1 MGIRLYFRKVTLI
14 ALLISCSAISY
25 ATTIVLDIQ
34 DGPGEGLNDTTP
46 ATPVGGNNGTTIGEQ
61 RTIVFEYA
69 ARLLEQVI
77 ISGVPIIIDASF
89 DPLTPCN
96 ASSGVIGSASAN
108 GWVLNFPGAPISN
121 TYYPQALAN
130 SLSGSDQFTGA
141 ADITAMFNSN
151 VGTPGCLSSKSYY
164 YGLDGNASGSEI
176 DFLSL
181 ILHEIIHGLGF
192 QTVVNLSTG
201 TKANGYND
209 AYMRHLED
217 HSIDKNWGD
226 TFPPSQAMSNAER
239 ATSAKDDGD
248 LHWTGSNVIA
258 NLGGLTGGV
267 DQGHMQMYAP
277 MSLNTSASVS
287 HFNANTTPNELMEH
301 ILPSNQDNIGLARF
315 LLDDIGWPM
324 FASNAPIISAVNDFT
339 LKSDETADIDFA
351 VMDNDTDPTS
361 LLVTAS
367 SSNTSVIPNG
377 NLVISG
383 IGRGKTLNIDPVDG
397 MSGNVTVTL
406 AVNDGTDI
414 TYTDFIITV
423 SNDLD
428 PVVTITSPADG
439 AVFFTAPQSFSAS
452 AIDTEDGDISAAINW
467 LSSID
472 SGIGSGAGI
481 SPSLTDGLHQ
491 ITAEV
496 TDSGSNTS
504 SDIINIT
511 VDLNGDADGDGL
523 NNQLEE
529 AVLGTDPEDSDSDD
543 DGLND
548 FIEVNMDGDPNNYT
562 PGVDTDPMN
571 PDTDGDGAKDGH
583 DFDPLDPNVGII
595 SVDTMPY
602 WAAILVAVL
611 LILTGSRMSRQV
623 R

>member
-1 MGIRLYFRKVTLI
+1 M
-14 ALLISCSAISY
+14 
-25 ATTIVLDIQ
+25 VLDIQ

-46 ATPVGGNNGTTIGEQ
+46 VSPAGGNNGSTLGEQ

-69 ARLLEQVI
+69 ASLLEQVI
-77 ISGVPIIIDASF
+77 VSSVTITIEAAF
-89 DPLTPCN
+89 DPLTPCSP
-96 ASSGVIGSASAN
+96 SSGVIGSAGAN
-108 GWVLNFPGAPISN
+108 GWFLNFSGAPLSN

-130 SLSGSDQFTGA
+130 SLSGSDQFAGN
-141 ADITAMFNSN
+141 ADITATFNSN
-151 VGTPGCLSSKSYY
+151 VGTPGCLTSKSYY
-164 YGLDGNASGSEI
+164 YGLDGNAPGSDI

-201 TKANGYND
+201 AKAGGYND

-217 HSIDKNWGD
+217 HSINKNWGD
-226 TFPPSQAMSNAER
+226 TFPPSQAMSDAER
-239 ATSAKDDGD
+239 ATSAEDNGD
-248 LHWTGSNVIA
+248 LHWTGSNVLS

-277 MSLNTSASVS
+277 TTLNTGASVS
-287 HFNANTTPNELMEH
+287 HFNASTTPNELMEH

-324 FASNAPIISAVNDFT
+324 FASNNPIISGVEDLT
-339 LKSDETADIDFA
+339 LKSDETADVDFA
-351 VMDNDTDPTS
+351 VMDNDTDTAS
-361 LLVTAS
+361 LLVTAI
-367 SSNTSVIPNG
+367 SSNTSVIPNA

-383 IGRGKTLNIDPVDG
+383 VGRGKTLNIDPVNG
-397 MSGNVTVTL
+397 MSGDVTVTL
-406 AVNDGTDI
+406 TVDDGSNSTN
-414 TYTDFIITV
+414 TDFVVSV

-428 PVVTITSPADG
+428 PVVTITLPADG
-439 AVFFTAPQSFSAS
+439 AVFYTAPQAFSAS
-452 AIDTEDGDISAAINW
+452 AIDTEDSDISSSINW

-472 SGIGSGAGI
+472 SGIGSGASI

-496 TDSGSNTS
+496 TDSGNNTS

-523 NNQLEE
+523 SNQLEIT
-529 AVLGTDPEDSDSDD
+529 VLFTDPEDTDSDN

-548 FIEVNMDGDPNNYT
+548 FNEVNMDGDPDNYT
-562 PGVDTDPMN
+562 PGVDTDPN
-571 PDTDGDGAKDGH
+571 NGDTDGDGAKDGH

-595 SVDTMPY
+595 SIDLMPL
-602 WAAILVAVL
+602 WATVLVAAL
-611 LILTGSRMSRQV
+611 LVLTGSRARRQV

>member
-1 MGIRLYFRKVTLI
+1 MMEIGKYLFKVILI
-14 ALLISCSAISY
+14 ALLISGSAISY

-46 ATPVGGNNGTTIGEQ
+46 AVPVGGNNGTTVGEQ

-69 ARLLEQVI
+69 ASLLEQVI
-77 ISGVPIIIDASF
+77 VSGVPIVIEASF
-89 DPLTPCN
+89 DPLTPCGP
-96 ASSGVIGSASAN
+96 SSGVIGSAGAS
-108 GWVLNFPGAPISN
+108 GWILNFSGAPVSN
-121 TYYPQALAN
+121 TFYPLALAN
-130 SLSGSDQFTGA
+130 SLSGSDQNSGS
-141 ADITAMFNSN
+141 ADIAATFNSD
-151 VGTPGCLSSKSYY
+151 VGTPGCLSTKSYY

-201 TKANGYND
+201 AKASGYND

-226 TFPPSQAMSNAER
+226 TSPPPPAMSDAER
-239 ATSAKDDGD
+239 MNSATDDGD
-248 LHWTGSNVIA
+248 LHWTGGNVNA

-277 MSLNTSASVS
+277 TSLSTGASVS

-324 FASNAPIISAVNDFT
+324 FASNAPIISAVDDLT
-339 LKSDETADIDFA
+339 LKSDETIDIDFA
-351 VMDNDTDPTS
+351 VMDNDTDTGS

-383 IGRGKTLNIDPVDG
+383 IGRGKTLNIDPVNG
-397 MSGNVTVTL
+397 MSGDVTITL
-406 AVNDGTDI
+406 TVDDGSSSTSTNFVI
-414 TYTDFIITV
+414 GVRNATI
-423 SNDLD
+423 
-428 PVVTITSPADG
+428 TITSPSEEEIFYND
-439 AVFFTAPQSFSAS
+439 PQNMIAT
-452 AIDTEDGDISAAINW
+452 AIDNVTGDISASTSW
-467 LSSID
+467 TSSID
-472 SGIGSGAGI
+472 GSIGSGGVA
-481 SPSLTDGLHQ
+481 SPSLTDGSHQ

-496 TDSGSNTS
+496 TDSGGSTV
-504 SDIINIT
+504 SDMVNIT

-529 AVLGTDPEDSDSDD
+529 AVLGTDPEEPDSDN

-602 WAAILVAVL
+602 WAAVMVAVL
-611 LILTGSRMSRQV
+611 LILTGSRVRRQV